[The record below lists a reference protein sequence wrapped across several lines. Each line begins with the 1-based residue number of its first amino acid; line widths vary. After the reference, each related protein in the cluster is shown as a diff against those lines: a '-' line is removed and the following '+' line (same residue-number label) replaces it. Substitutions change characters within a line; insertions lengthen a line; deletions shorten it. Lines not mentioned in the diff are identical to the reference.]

1 VSLRVRIL
9 LWILAVNVGVTAL
22 LVAYLLFDLNERDE
36 RSRTEA
42 RDRELV
48 YTRKFEKIFDG
59 VLTVDPTQEEV
70 ADAIRVLRGHA
81 LNELV
86 KDGVILQIDVAS
98 QEQARSLDDRSVLPA
113 NAAYVNL
120 KGAKHRA
127 PSFDE
132 THARDQIRAAVRQ
145 RHSQRDPQRRG
156 WIAAPIRL
164 TRLGARDV
172 DAPIWGGG
180 YFLLDLPEEPAESA
194 PTFLPTT
201 ILLAMGAG
209 TLTLLALTWLLLE
222 RSVLKPL
229 EELAAGA
236 QRVAR
241 REYQPPVPGA
251 GSDEIGRVVA
261 SFNTMMAD
269 VGAAERV
276 LTEKVEEATR
286 RAEERGRG
294 LVIAQRLAAT
304 GTLASGI
311 AHEINNP
318 LGGMLNVARR
328 LKQEEEQQPE
338 TAGSPRRRYLQLL
351 VDGLVRIEEIVRRV
365 LQFTPRRV
373 EPTVVP
379 ILELVRKAIAFADH
393 RAKKSRVTLV
403 VDGEDARVLAEAGE
417 MQQVFLNL
425 VLNACDALGEK
436 GGQVRVHSH
445 VEGGRVLLDVSD
457 DGPGMS
463 QEQQERCFDLFFT
476 TKEPGKGT
484 GLGLSVAHHIVEQ
497 HGGTLTVRSQAG
509 VGTTFTVTLPVAATP
524 R

>member
-1 VSLRVRIL
+1 MSLRVRIL
-9 LWILAVNVGVTAL
+9 LSIVAVNLGVTAL
-22 LVAYLLFDLNERDE
+22 LVVYLLSDLNQREE
-36 RSRTEA
+36 RSREQA
-42 RDRELV
+42 RERESTYV
-48 YTRKFEKIFDG
+48 RSFERIFDG
-59 VLTVDPTQEEV
+59 FLTIDPSERDEV
-70 ADAIRVLRGHA
+70 ADAIKVLRVHPMR
-81 LNELV
+81 ELV
-86 KDGVILQIDVAS
+86 RDGEITQIDVAS
-98 QEQARSLDDRSVLPA
+98 LPLLDDRSVLPA
-113 NAAYVNL
+113 NAADVNL
-120 KGAKHRA
+120 LGAKHRS

-132 THARDQIRAAVRQ
+132 GHARAQILEAVRQ
-145 RHSQRDPQRRG
+145 RRIVRDPQRRG

-164 TRLGARDV
+164 TRRGTRDP

-180 YFLLDLPEEPAESA
+180 YFLLDLPEEPALPA
-194 PTFLPTT
+194 AFQPTT

-209 TLTLLALTWLLLE
+209 TVTLLALTWLLLE

-229 EELAAGA
+229 AELAAGA

-241 REYQPPVPGA
+241 REYAAPVPGP
-251 GSDEIGRVVA
+251 GGDEIGRVVA
-261 SFNTMMAD
+261 SFNSMMAE

-318 LGGMLNVARR
+318 LGGMLNVARK
-328 LKQEEEQQPE
+328 LKQEEDERRTE
-338 TAGSPRRRYLQLL
+338 AGGTRRRYLQLL
-351 VDGLVRIEEIVRRV
+351 VDGLLRIEEIVRRV

-373 EPTVVP
+373 EPAVVP
-379 ILELVRKAIAFADH
+379 ILDLVRKAIAFADH
-393 RAKKSRVTLV
+393 RAKKSRVAISIEG
-403 VDGEDARVLAEAGE
+403 VDAPVLAEPGE

-425 VLNACDALGEK
+425 VLNACDALAEK
-436 GGQVRVHSH
+436 GGRVEVRSRVH
-445 VEGGRVLLDVSD
+445 GGKVVLDVSD
-457 DGPGMS
+457 DGPGMT

-497 HGGTLTVRSQAG
+497 HGGALTVRSQPGA
-509 VGTTFTVTLPVAATP
+509 GTTFTVTLPVAGASH
-524 R
+524 